1 MQMRFKFL
9 VEDIDRYG
17 NVRLYVRVPG
27 RRKVRLRAKF
37 GTDGFINAY
46 TAAVEGHLLAPRQAP
61 ETKVGSFRHLCI
73 RYYASPTFDA
83 SIGRRNH
90 GVGGRSIRSVRSM
103 PASQSLL
110 CSLVMSGNCETN

>member
-27 RRKVRLRAKF
+27 RRKVRLRSKDTSWHR
-37 GTDGFINAY
+37 GRR
-46 TAAVEGHLLAPRQAP
+46 LKPRLGRSA
-61 ETKVGSFRHLCI
+61 TS
-73 RYYASPTFDA
+73 AFDTTPA
-83 SIGRRNH
+83 RRSTRSIGRRNH